1 MDNWKNILDEDILKT
16 NVLFAAIFVLNYE
29 CLKDYI
35 VNEIR
40 CFYSDHIH
48 FEGDKVICDE
58 SQTYKDKVRSLN
70 KNIEDASLKW
80 FLNEGAITVDDY
92 KTYQKIRTRRNDII
106 HELLKNLNN
115 GFNEDDI
122 KLFSDLLN
130 IYGKIDRWWIN
141 EIEIPTM
148 GDVVPDDYD
157 RDVVCGGQA
166 MLLSIINNI
175 VFGDDGERYKDM
187 LKELMKIWKGEA
199 I

>member
-1 MDNWKNILDEDILKT
+1 LIQNTDE
-16 NVLFAAIFVLNYE
+16 
-29 CLKDYI
+29 I
-35 VNEIR
+35 V
-40 CFYSDHIH
+40 
-48 FEGDKVICDE
+48 
-58 SQTYKDKVRSLN
+58 
-70 KNIEDASLKW
+70 EDVSLKW
-80 FLNEGAITVDDY
+80 FLNEGAITADNY
-92 KTYQKIRTRRNDII
+92 KIYQKIRTRRNDII

-148 GDVVPDDYD
+148 GDVV
-157 RDVVCGGQA
+157 CGGQA